1 MMNAV
6 QILFNDKSLGH
17 EINFLIKRL
26 EILKSNQDLKMS
38 QNIEVLL
45 DEFCSWQKKQNSE
58 DTKLHWDHAL
68 LLTGLDLRSKNNN
81 KIVGLAPVSGMC
93 QTETSCTVSEGS
105 HFESVFVIAHEIGHS
120 LGMKHDGR
128 TDFNECDPSAYLM
141 SPTLG
146 SGKNSWSSCSKKYLD
161 EFLSTEQA
169 SCLEPPVKEYA
180 EINISRDKMM
190 LPGKFLFI

>member
-45 DEFCSWQKKQNSE
+45 DKFCSWQKDQNSE

-68 LLTGLDLRSKNNN
+68 LLTGL
-81 KIVGLAPVSGMC
+81 
-93 QTETSCTVSEGS
+93 
-105 HFESVFVIAHEIGHS
+105 
-120 LGMKHDGR
+120 
-128 TDFNECDPSAYLM
+128 
-141 SPTLG
+141 
-146 SGKNSWSSCSKKYLD
+146 
-161 EFLSTEQA
+161 
-169 SCLEPPVKEYA
+169 
-180 EINISRDKMM
+180 
-190 LPGKFLFI
+190 